1 MEASQLELADSG
13 WRFPEGLPGS
23 VAAGHV
29 AAGRAAQAERVS
41 QQKFRGRQSASTL
54 TSICW
59 YIYSPHRG
67 AGLTIPTRC
76 DQYPKGVG
84 VLPEALAELFRR
96 LLRSYLSTYFLPEP
110 DPEPDPGWDGSG
122 LGFGTGC
129 ASISAWPQ
137 KLVMSFAFPRSNRLT
152 SGGTLLPLR
161 N

>member
-1 MEASQLELADSG
+1 MFSESRVYTIYYIILLCFFHQCHRIKKKDLSICQSLLCLDLELVMIVHGQLDVKHHPA
-13 WRFPEGLPGS
+13 
-23 VAAGHV
+23 
-29 AAGRAAQAERVS
+29 
-41 QQKFRGRQSASTL
+41 
-54 TSICW
+54 
-59 YIYSPHRG
+59 YSPHRG

-76 DQYPKGVG
+76 DQYPEVVR
-84 VLPEALAELFRR
+84 VLAEALPELFRR
-96 LLRSYLSTYFLPEP
+96 LFRSYLSTYFWPETG
-110 DPEPDPGWDGSG
+110 PEPDPGWDGLG